1 MSISSNVLYT
11 VKVNRRV
18 YLRCWYILVWS
29 REMDRPKLNR
39 LNIDI
44 DFSWHGITALVISY
58 LTFLISVWRYV
69 GIRLGAWVQPWN
81 LGTWEKVGYE
91 VANGA
96 RLYVDVIDNKPP
108 LFELLVVGGGLIGD
122 VPLILFTVAGL
133 VNAYI
138 VFWIYVTVLENGQHE
153 VAAVLAAFLALLG
166 LTAIDGWANNKVPGV
181 ALGILALLVISDRD
195 FLSGALFGAGLMIN
209 QFLILST
216 PVFAWQL
223 WNQSRFS
230 SLIRWGSSALAIVL
244 LSFGVVA
251 VAWGPEAAVN
261 GAYYSFGIAFSYWFE
276 TGPITGGASP
286 FSEPG
291 RYMKILTSRFN
302 LLKWHFLLATIPF
315 IYSLKEKIRLRD
327 MVSRSAWNII
337 LFGVFLSFALAV
349 RPGKF
354 RVITPSLLLL
364 SGIGVDILIRGVLQI
379 SDEGFDNF

>member
-1 MSISSNVLYT
+1 M
-11 VKVNRRV
+11 
-18 YLRCWYILVWS
+18 
-29 REMDRPKLNR
+29 
-39 LNIDI
+39 
-44 DFSWHGITALVISY
+44 ALVISY
-58 LTFLISVWRYV
+58 LTFLISLWRYI
-69 GIRLGAWVQPWN
+69 GIKAGAWVQPWN

-108 LFELLVVGGGLIGD
+108 LFELFVVGGGLIGD
-122 VPLILFTVAGL
+122 VPLVLLTVAGL
-133 VNAYI
+133 VNACI
-138 VFWIYVTVLENGQHE
+138 VLLVYKIVLENGGHE

-166 LTAIDGWANNKVPGV
+166 LTAIDGWANNKLPGV

-195 FLSGALFGAGLMIN
+195 FLSGALFGTGLMIN

-223 WNQSRFS
+223 WRQSQFK
-230 SLIRWGSSALAIVL
+230 SLIRWGSSALAIVI
-244 LSFGVVA
+244 LSFGIVA

-286 FSEPG
+286 FTEPG
-291 RYMKILTSRFN
+291 RYMEILTSRFN
-302 LLKWHFLLATIPF
+302 LLKWHFLLASIPF
-315 IYSLKEKIRLRD
+315 IYSFKYKIKLRN
-327 MVSRSAWNII
+327 MVSQSAWNII
-337 LFGVFLSFALAV
+337 LFGAFLSLAIAV

-364 SGIGVDILIRGVLQI
+364 CGIGVDILLREVLDI
-379 SDEGFDNF
+379 SDEHYR